1 MPFVPGKTSLS
12 PKSEQNQEAQKPD
25 PNAIEASSSMPEIE
39 KAAQEVFS
47 QLHGNRSVLQIEQS
61 IHMGPLPPPDMMN
74 AYDAATRK
82 TILEMAR
89 AAQEHSHERDRAES
103 AIARRGQW
111 MSFIFSMS
119 CLAGGFFLLHN
130 GQILIGSGAGLV
142 GIAIAT
148 RDVLLNMLKRIGS
161 RKRKEK
167 RD

>member
-25 PNAIEASSSMPEIE
+25 PNAIYASSTTPETE
-39 KAAQEVFS
+39 KTAQEVFS
-47 QLHGNRSVLQIEQS
+47 QLILKIEQS
-61 IHMGPLPPPDMMN
+61 TGPLPSPDVMN